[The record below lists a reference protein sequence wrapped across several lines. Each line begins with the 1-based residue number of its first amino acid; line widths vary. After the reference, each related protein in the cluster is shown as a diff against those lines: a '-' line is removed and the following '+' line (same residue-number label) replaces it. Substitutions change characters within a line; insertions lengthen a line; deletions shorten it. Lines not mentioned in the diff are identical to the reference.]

1 MSRSNGGIIG
11 KVNDP
16 TNNVANGIWSLAAAE
31 KAKRGGNWPNIF
43 SGTALRLDFNE
54 TTTLDSRITFTRAT
68 NGTYFDSSGV
78 LQTASSDVAR
88 FDHRLEGGVWVNK
101 GLLMEEQRA
110 NVNIYS
116 EEFDNAAWTN
126 TNVTITANDET
137 APDGNTTADAIV
149 ENTTNSSH
157 SVARNNAA
165 TGISANTQ
173 YTASAFVK
181 KGTRNWC
188 IIGLASF
195 SNYVGNPRAWFDLD
209 NGVVGTLDTGADA
222 AAIQDCGNGWYRC
235 SVTATTVASPGST
248 SSGTLVGIA
257 AVNGNANY
265 AGTNGAKAI
274 YAWGA
279 QFETGAFPTS
289 YIKTTTASVT
299 RNADVAQM
307 TSTNFSDWFNATE
320 GTVFAQASTFGN
332 PVAVSS
338 RLWEVSDGTSN
349 ERYLVSSISG
359 ASPAGAIRFGVIDGN
374 LEQSVIDTT
383 FAMAANQTYKTA
395 GCYKVNDF
403 AFSVDGFLIG
413 TDTFGTL
420 PTVNRL
426 YLGGNFAGNSLFLN
440 GHIAKFYY
448 WNTRRPNDTLQGLT
462 S

>member
-1 MSRSNGGIIG
+1 
-11 KVNDP
+11 
-16 TNNVANGIWSLAAAE
+16 
-31 KAKRGGNWPNIF
+31 
-43 SGTALRLDFNE
+43 
-54 TTTLDSRITFTRAT
+54 
-68 NGTYFDSSGV
+68 
-78 LQTASSDVAR
+78 
-88 FDHRLEGGVWVNK
+88 VWVNK
-101 GLLMEEQRA
+101 GLLIEGQRT

-188 IIGLASF
+188 IIGLSSF

-222 AAIQDCGNGWYRC
+222 ATIQDCGNGWYRC

-257 AVNGNANY
+257 DVNGNANY
-265 AGTNGAKAI
+265 AGTNGAKAL

-279 QFETGAFPTS
+279 QFETAAFPTS

-299 RNADVAQM
+299 RNADVVVM
-307 TSTNFSDWFNATE
+307 TGTDFSDWYNQTE
-320 GTVFAQASTFGN
+320 GTVFWQGDFIGVTTASARAFTF
-332 PVAVSS
+332 
-338 RLWEVSDGTSN
+338 SDNTSN
-349 ERYLVSSISG
+349 ERIICIARSDFFRATG
-359 ASPAGAIRFGVIDGN
+359 IDGGVN
-374 LEQSVIDTT
+374 QFEIDASGVVTG
-383 FAMAANQTYKTA
+383 QTYEAALALKL
-395 GCYKVNDF
+395 NDIAF
-403 AFSVDGFLIG
+403 AVDGSLIG
-413 TDTFGTL
+413 TDTSATL
-420 PTVNRL
+420 PTPNRV
-426 YLGGNFAGNSLFLN
+426 YLGSNFNGGETLFN
-440 GHIAKFYY
+440 GHAAKFYY
-448 WNTRRPNDTLQGLT
+448 WNTRKTNSFLQNIT